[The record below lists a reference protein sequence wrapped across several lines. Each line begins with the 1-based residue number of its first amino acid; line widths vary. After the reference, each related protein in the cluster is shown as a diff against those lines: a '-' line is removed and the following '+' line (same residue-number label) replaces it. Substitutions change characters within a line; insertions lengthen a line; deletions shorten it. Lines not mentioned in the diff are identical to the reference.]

1 MIKKLRRTKIEPKP
15 VPVPEP
21 VVQKQ
26 RLSVV
31 TGGAGFIG
39 SNLVDMLLERGD
51 RVVVIDNESANTH
64 DEVYWNPNAM
74 NISGDVTDFKL
85 LKNACT
91 DADCIY
97 HLAADISI
105 QYSIENPTKSYKNN
119 VIGTLN
125 VLEVAR
131 VLGIKKVVFSSTAAI
146 YRSTSE
152 PCVETDRP
160 DPLNPYSV
168 SKLAG
173 ENLMKMYNDLY
184 GIETVSLR
192 YFNVYGNRQAHKG
205 QYAPVIGIFQKLKNE
220 GKPLTI
226 VGDGE
231 PSRDFVHVA
240 DVAGANIFVSERNTV
255 GVFNVGTGVEYSV
268 NQIATLINNHQYGR
282 TTIPARE
289 GEARRSISDSSKLRS
304 IGWQPRISLE
314 AWIAKQ

>member
-15 VPVPEP
+15 VEP
-21 VVQKQ
+21 PKPK
-26 RLSVV
+26 LSVV

-39 SNLVDMLLERGD
+39 SNLVERLLERGD
-51 RVVVIDNESANTH
+51 QVVVIDNESANTH

-74 NISGDVTDFKL
+74 NVKGDVTDFSL
-85 LKNACT
+85 LKNACIN
-91 DADCIY
+91 ADCIY

-105 QYSIENPTKSYKNN
+105 QYSIENPTESYKNN
-119 VIGTLN
+119 VVGTLN

-146 YRSTSE
+146 YGSTSK

-192 YFNVYGNRQAHKG
+192 YFNVYGPRQAHKG
-205 QYAPVIGIFQKLKNE
+205 QYAPVIGIFQKQKFE

-226 VGDGE
+226 IGDGNQT
-231 PSRDFVHVA
+231 RDFIHVA
-240 DVAGANIFVSERNTV
+240 DVAHANMMVAEKDIV
-255 GVFNVGTGVEYSV
+255 GVFNVGSGTEYSV
-268 NQIATLINNHQYGR
+268 NQIASLTNNPHG
-282 TTIPARE
+282 TTTMPSRE
-289 GEARRSISDSSKLRS
+289 GEARRSISDNSKLKN
-304 IGWQPRISLE
+304 IGWQPRIGLE

>member
-15 VPVPEP
+15 VEP
-21 VVQKQ
+21 PKPK
-26 RLSVV
+26 LSVV

-39 SNLVDMLLERGD
+39 SNLVERLLERGD
-51 RVVVIDNESANTH
+51 QVVVIDNESANTH

-74 NISGDVTDFKL
+74 NVKGDVTDFSL
-85 LKNACT
+85 LKNACIN
-91 DADCIY
+91 ADCIY

-105 QYSIENPTKSYKNN
+105 QYSIENPTESYKNN
-119 VIGTLN
+119 VVGTLN

-146 YRSTSE
+146 YGSTSE
-152 PCVETDRP
+152 PCLETDRP

-184 GIETVSLR
+184 GIQTVSLR
-192 YFNVYGNRQAHKG
+192 YFNVYGPRQAYKG
-205 QYAPVIGIFQKLKNE
+205 QYAPVIGIFQKQKFE

-226 VGDGE
+226 IGDGNQT
-231 PSRDFVHVA
+231 RDFIHVA
-240 DVAGANIFVSERNTV
+240 DVAHANMMVAEKDVV
-255 GVFNVGTGVEYSV
+255 GVFNVGSGTEYSV
-268 NQIATLINNHQYGR
+268 NQIASLTNNPHG
-282 TTIPARE
+282 TTTMPSRE
-289 GEARRSISDSSKLRS
+289 GEARRSISDNNKLKS
-304 IGWQPRISLE
+304 IGWQPRILLE

>member
-51 RVVVIDNESANTH
+51 RVVVVDNESANTH

-146 YRSTSE
+146 YGSTSE

-192 YFNVYGNRQAHKG
+192 YFNVYGPRQAHKG
-205 QYAPVIGIFQKLKNE
+205 QYAPVIGIFQKQKFE

-226 VGDGE
+226 IGDGNQT
-231 PSRDFVHVA
+231 RDFIHVA
-240 DVAGANIFVSERNTV
+240 DVAHANMMVAEKDIV
-255 GVFNVGTGVEYSV
+255 GVFNVGSGTEYSV
-268 NQIATLINNHQYGR
+268 NQIASLTNNPHG
-282 TTIPARE
+282 TTTMPSRE
-289 GEARRSISDSSKLRS
+289 GEARRSISDNSKIKN
-304 IGWQPRISLE
+304 IGWQPRIGLE

>member
-1 MIKKLRRTKIEPKP
+1 MIKKLRRTKIEPQP
-15 VPVPEP
+15 IAPP
-21 VVQKQ
+21 KQ
-26 RLSVV
+26 RISVV

-39 SNLVDMLLERGD
+39 SNLVSMLLERGD
-51 RVVVIDNESANTH
+51 TVVVIDNESANTH
-64 DEVYWNPNAM
+64 DEVYWNSNAI
-74 NISGDVTDFKL
+74 NIKGDITDFKL

-97 HLAADISI
+97 HLASDISI
-105 QYSIENPTKSYKNN
+105 QYSIENPTKTYTNN
-119 VIGTLN
+119 LIGTLN

-146 YRSTSE
+146 YGSTSE

-192 YFNVYGNRQAHKG
+192 YFNVYGPRQAYKG
-205 QYAPVIGIFQKLKNE
+205 QYAPVIGIFQKQKNE

-226 VGDGE
+226 VGDGGQ
-231 PSRDFVHVA
+231 SRDFVHVA
-240 DVAGANIFVSERNTV
+240 DVAAANIFVSETNTV
-255 GVFNVGTGVEYSV
+255 GVFNVGTGVEYTI
-268 NQIATLINNHQYGR
+268 NQIADLTNNSAGK
-282 TTIPARE
+282 TTIPSRE
-289 GEARRSISDSSKLRS
+289 GEARRSISDSSKLRN

>member
-15 VPVPEP
+15 VEP
-21 VVQKQ
+21 PKPK
-26 RLSVV
+26 LSVV

-39 SNLVDMLLERGD
+39 SNLVERLLERGD
-51 RVVVIDNESANTH
+51 QVVVIDNESANTH

-74 NISGDVTDFKL
+74 NVKGDVTDFSL
-85 LKNACT
+85 LKNACIN
-91 DADCIY
+91 ADCIY

-105 QYSIENPTKSYKNN
+105 QYSIENPTESYKNN
-119 VIGTLN
+119 VVGTLN

-146 YRSTSE
+146 YGSTSE
-152 PCVETDRP
+152 PCLETDRP

-184 GIETVSLR
+184 GIQTVSLR
-192 YFNVYGNRQAHKG
+192 YFNVYGPRQAYKG
-205 QYAPVIGIFQKLKNE
+205 QYAPVIGIFQKQKFE

-226 VGDGE
+226 IGDGNQT
-231 PSRDFVHVA
+231 RDFIHVA
-240 DVAGANIFVSERNTV
+240 DVAHANMMVAEKDVV
-255 GVFNVGTGVEYSV
+255 GVFNVGSGTEYSV
-268 NQIATLINNHQYGR
+268 NQIASLTNNPHG
-282 TTIPARE
+282 TTTMPSRE
-289 GEARRSISDSSKLRS
+289 GVARRSISDNNKLKN
-304 IGWQPRISLE
+304 IGWQPRILLE

>member
-74 NISGDVTDFKL
+74 NINGDVTDFKL

-146 YRSTSE
+146 YGSTSE

-184 GIETVSLR
+184 GMQTVSLR
-192 YFNVYGNRQAHKG
+192 YFNVYGPRQAYKG
-205 QYAPVIGIFQKLKNE
+205 QYAPVIGIFQKQKFE
-220 GKPLTI
+220 EKPLTI
-226 VGDGE
+226 IGDGNQT
-231 PSRDFVHVA
+231 RDFIHVA
-240 DVAGANIFVSERNTV
+240 DVAHANVMVAESDVV
-255 GVFNVGTGVEYSV
+255 GVFNVGSGVEYSV
-268 NQIATLINNHQYGR
+268 NQIAMLTKNPYGT
-282 TTIPARE
+282 TTIPSRE
-289 GEARRSISDSSKLRS
+289 GEARRSLSDNTKLKD
-304 IGWQPRISLE
+304 IGWQPRIGLE
-314 AWIAKQ
+314 AWMAKQ

>member
-15 VPVPEP
+15 VEP
-21 VVQKQ
+21 PKPK
-26 RLSVV
+26 LSVV

-39 SNLVDMLLERGD
+39 SNLVERLLERGD
-51 RVVVIDNESANTH
+51 QVVVIDNESANTH

-74 NISGDVTDFKL
+74 NVKGDVTDFSL
-85 LKNACT
+85 LKNACIN
-91 DADCIY
+91 ADCIY

-105 QYSIENPTKSYKNN
+105 QYSIENPTESYKNN
-119 VIGTLN
+119 VVGTLN

-146 YRSTSE
+146 YGSTSE
-152 PCVETDRP
+152 PCLETDRP

-184 GIETVSLR
+184 GIQTVSLR
-192 YFNVYGNRQAHKG
+192 YFNVYGPRQAYKG
-205 QYAPVIGIFQKLKNE
+205 QYAPVIGIFQKQKFE

-226 VGDGE
+226 IGDGNQT
-231 PSRDFVHVA
+231 RDFIHVA
-240 DVAGANIFVSERNTV
+240 DVAHANMMVAEKDVV
-255 GVFNVGTGVEYSV
+255 GVFNVGSGTEYSV
-268 NQIATLINNHQYGR
+268 NQIASLTNNPHG
-282 TTIPARE
+282 TTTMPSRE
-289 GEARRSISDSSKLRS
+289 GEARRSISDNSKLKN
-304 IGWQPRISLE
+304 IGWQPRIGLE

>member
-15 VPVPEP
+15 VEP
-21 VVQKQ
+21 PKPK
-26 RLSVV
+26 LSVV

-39 SNLVDMLLERGD
+39 SNLVERLLERGD
-51 RVVVIDNESANTH
+51 QVVVIDNESANTH

-74 NISGDVTDFKL
+74 NVKGDVTDFSL
-85 LKNACT
+85 LKNACIN
-91 DADCIY
+91 ADCIY

-105 QYSIENPTKSYKNN
+105 QYSIENPTESYKNN
-119 VIGTLN
+119 VVGTLN

-146 YRSTSE
+146 YGSTSE

-192 YFNVYGNRQAHKG
+192 YFNVYGPRQAYKG
-205 QYAPVIGIFQKLKNE
+205 QYAPVIGIFQKQKFE

-226 VGDGE
+226 IGDGNQT
-231 PSRDFVHVA
+231 RDFIHVA
-240 DVAGANIFVSERNTV
+240 DVAHANMMVADKDVV
-255 GVFNVGTGVEYSV
+255 GVFNVGSGTEYSV
-268 NQIATLINNHQYGR
+268 NQIASLTNNPHG
-282 TTIPARE
+282 TTTMPSRE
-289 GEARRSISDSSKLRS
+289 GEARRSISDNSKLKN
-304 IGWQPRISLE
+304 IGWQPRIGLE

>member
-15 VPVPEP
+15 IEP
-21 VVQKQ
+21 PKPK
-26 RLSVV
+26 LSVV

-39 SNLVDMLLERGD
+39 SNLVERLLERGD
-51 RVVVIDNESANTH
+51 QVVVIDNESANTH

-74 NISGDVTDFKL
+74 NVKGDVTDFSL
-85 LKNACT
+85 LKNACIN
-91 DADCIY
+91 ADCIY

-105 QYSIENPTKSYKNN
+105 QYSIENPTESYKNN
-119 VIGTLN
+119 VVGTLN

-146 YRSTSE
+146 YGSTSE

-192 YFNVYGNRQAHKG
+192 YFNVYGPRQAHKG
-205 QYAPVIGIFQKLKNE
+205 QYAPVIGIFQKQKFE

-226 VGDGE
+226 IGDGNQT
-231 PSRDFVHVA
+231 RDFIHVA
-240 DVAGANIFVSERNTV
+240 DVAHANMMVAEKDIV
-255 GVFNVGTGVEYSV
+255 GVFNVGSGTEYSV
-268 NQIATLINNHQYGR
+268 NQIASLTNNPHG
-282 TTIPARE
+282 TTTMPSRE
-289 GEARRSISDSSKLRS
+289 GEARRSISDNSKLKN
-304 IGWQPRISLE
+304 IGWQPRIGLE

>member
-15 VPVPEP
+15 VEP
-21 VVQKQ
+21 PKPK
-26 RLSVV
+26 LSVV

-39 SNLVDMLLERGD
+39 SNLVERLLERGD
-51 RVVVIDNESANTH
+51 QVVVIDNESANTH

-74 NISGDVTDFKL
+74 NVKGDVTDFSP
-85 LKNACT
+85 LKNACIN
-91 DADCIY
+91 ADCIY

-105 QYSIENPTKSYKNN
+105 QYSIENPTESYKNN
-119 VIGTLN
+119 VVGTLN

-146 YRSTSE
+146 YGSTSE
-152 PCVETDRP
+152 PCLETDRP

-192 YFNVYGNRQAHKG
+192 YFNVYGPRQAYKG
-205 QYAPVIGIFQKLKNE
+205 QYAPVIGIFQKQKFE

-226 VGDGE
+226 IGDGNQT
-231 PSRDFVHVA
+231 RDFIHVA
-240 DVAGANIFVSERNTV
+240 DVAHANMMVAEKNIV
-255 GVFNVGTGVEYSV
+255 GVFNVGSSIEHSV
-268 NQIATLINNHQYGR
+268 NQIADLTNSPHGK
-282 TTIPARE
+282 TTMPSRE
-289 GEARRSISDSSKLRS
+289 GEARRSISDNTKLKS
-304 IGWQPRISLE
+304 IGWQPRILLE

>member
-1 MIKKLRRTKIEPKP
+1 MIKKLRRTKIEPQPIAPPK
-15 VPVPEP
+15 
-21 VVQKQ
+21 QKI
-26 RLSVV
+26 SVV

-39 SNLVDMLLERGD
+39 SNLVSMLLERGD
-51 RVVVIDNESANTH
+51 TVVVIDNESANTH
-64 DEVYWNPNAM
+64 DEVYWNSNAI
-74 NISGDVTDFKL
+74 NIKGDITDFKL

-97 HLAADISI
+97 HLASDISI
-105 QYSIENPTKSYKNN
+105 QYSIENPTKTYTNN
-119 VIGTLN
+119 LIGTLN

-146 YRSTSE
+146 YGSTSE

-192 YFNVYGNRQAHKG
+192 YFNVYGPRQAYKG
-205 QYAPVIGIFQKLKNE
+205 QYAPVIGIFQKQKNE

-226 VGDGE
+226 VGDGGQ
-231 PSRDFVHVA
+231 SRDFVHVA
-240 DVAGANIFVSERNTV
+240 DVAAANIFVSETNTI
-255 GVFNVGTGVEYSV
+255 GVFNVGTGVEYTI
-268 NQIATLINNHQYGR
+268 NQIADLTNNSAGR
-282 TTIPARE
+282 TTIPSRE
-289 GEARRSISDSSKLRS
+289 GEARRSISDSSKLRN

-314 AWIAKQ
+314 AWIAKH

>member
-1 MIKKLRRTKIEPKP
+1 MIKKLRRTKIEPQP
-15 VPVPEP
+15 IAPP
-21 VVQKQ
+21 KQ
-26 RLSVV
+26 RISVV

-39 SNLVDMLLERGD
+39 SNLVSMLLERGD
-51 RVVVIDNESANTH
+51 MVVVIDNESANTH
-64 DEVYWNPNAM
+64 DEVYWNSNAI
-74 NISGDVTDFKL
+74 NIKGDITDFKL

-97 HLAADISI
+97 HLASDISI
-105 QYSIENPTKSYKNN
+105 QYSIENPTKTYTNN
-119 VIGTLN
+119 LIGTLN

-131 VLGIKKVVFSSTAAI
+131 VLDIKKVVFSSTAAI
-146 YRSTSE
+146 YGSTSE

-192 YFNVYGNRQAHKG
+192 YFNVYGPRQAYKG
-205 QYAPVIGIFQKLKNE
+205 QYAPVIGIFQKQKNE

-226 VGDGE
+226 VGDGGQ
-231 PSRDFVHVA
+231 SRDFVHVA
-240 DVAGANIFVSERNTV
+240 DVAAANIFVSETNTV
-255 GVFNVGTGVEYSV
+255 GVFNVGTGVEYTI
-268 NQIATLINNHQYGR
+268 NQIADLTNNSAGK
-282 TTIPARE
+282 TTIPSRE
-289 GEARRSISDSSKLRS
+289 GEARRSISDSSKLRN

>member
-146 YRSTSE
+146 YGSTSE

-192 YFNVYGNRQAHKG
+192 YFNVYGPRQAHKG
-205 QYAPVIGIFQKLKNE
+205 QYAPVIGIFQKQKFE

-226 VGDGE
+226 IGDGNQT
-231 PSRDFVHVA
+231 RDFIHVA
-240 DVAGANIFVSERNTV
+240 DVAHANMMVAEKDIV
-255 GVFNVGTGVEYSV
+255 GVFNVGSGTEYSV
-268 NQIATLINNHQYGR
+268 NQIASLTNNPHG
-282 TTIPARE
+282 TTTMPSRE
-289 GEARRSISDSSKLRS
+289 GEARRSISDNSKLKN
-304 IGWQPRISLE
+304 IGWQPRIGLE
-314 AWIAKQ
+314 AWMAKQ

>member
-15 VPVPEP
+15 VEP
-21 VVQKQ
+21 PKPK
-26 RLSVV
+26 LSVV

-39 SNLVDMLLERGD
+39 SNLVERLLERGD
-51 RVVVIDNESANTH
+51 QVVVIDNESANTH

-74 NISGDVTDFKL
+74 NVKGDVTDFSL
-85 LKNACT
+85 LKNACIN
-91 DADCIY
+91 ADCIY

-105 QYSIENPTKSYKNN
+105 QYSIENPTESYKNN
-119 VIGTLN
+119 VVGTLN

-146 YRSTSE
+146 YGSTSE

-192 YFNVYGNRQAHKG
+192 YFNVYGPRQAHKG
-205 QYAPVIGIFQKLKNE
+205 QYAPVIGIFQKQKFE

-226 VGDGE
+226 IGDGNQT
-231 PSRDFVHVA
+231 RDFIHVA
-240 DVAGANIFVSERNTV
+240 DVAHANMMVAEKDVV
-255 GVFNVGTGVEYSV
+255 GVFNVGSGTEYSV
-268 NQIATLINNHQYGR
+268 NQIASLTNNPHG
-282 TTIPARE
+282 TTTMPSRE
-289 GEARRSISDSSKLRS
+289 GEARRSISDNSKLKN
-304 IGWQPRISLE
+304 IGWQPRIGLE

>member
-15 VPVPEP
+15 VEP
-21 VVQKQ
+21 PKPK
-26 RLSVV
+26 LSVV

-39 SNLVDMLLERGD
+39 SNLVERLLERGD
-51 RVVVIDNESANTH
+51 QVVVIDNESANTH

-74 NISGDVTDFKL
+74 NVKGDVTDFSL
-85 LKNACT
+85 LKNACIN
-91 DADCIY
+91 ADCIY

-105 QYSIENPTKSYKNN
+105 QYSIENPTESYKNN
-119 VIGTLN
+119 VVGTLN

-146 YRSTSE
+146 YGSTSE

-192 YFNVYGNRQAHKG
+192 YFNVYGPRQAHKG
-205 QYAPVIGIFQKLKNE
+205 QYAPVIGIFQKQKFE

-226 VGDGE
+226 IGDGNQT
-231 PSRDFVHVA
+231 RDFIHVA
-240 DVAGANIFVSERNTV
+240 DVAHANMMVAERDIV
-255 GVFNVGTGVEYSV
+255 GVFNVGSGTEYSV
-268 NQIATLINNHQYGR
+268 NQIASLTNNPHG
-282 TTIPARE
+282 TTTMPSRE
-289 GEARRSISDSSKLRS
+289 GEARRSISDNSKLKN
-304 IGWQPRISLE
+304 IGWQPRIGLE

>member
-146 YRSTSE
+146 YGSTSE

-205 QYAPVIGIFQKLKNE
+205 QYAPVIGL
-220 GKPLTI
+220 
-226 VGDGE
+226 
-231 PSRDFVHVA
+231 S
-240 DVAGANIFVSERNTV
+240 
-255 GVFNVGTGVEYSV
+255 
-268 NQIATLINNHQYGR
+268 LIH
-282 TTIPARE
+282 I
-289 GEARRSISDSSKLRS
+289 
-304 IGWQPRISLE
+304 
-314 AWIAKQ
+314 

>member
-15 VPVPEP
+15 VEP
-21 VVQKQ
+21 PKPK
-26 RLSVV
+26 LSVV

-39 SNLVDMLLERGD
+39 SNLVERLLERGD
-51 RVVVIDNESANTH
+51 QVVVIDNESANTH

-74 NISGDVTDFKL
+74 NVKGDVTDFSL
-85 LKNACT
+85 LKNACIN
-91 DADCIY
+91 ADCIY

-105 QYSIENPTKSYKNN
+105 QYSIENPTESYKNN
-119 VIGTLN
+119 VVGTLN

-146 YRSTSE
+146 YGSTSE

-192 YFNVYGNRQAHKG
+192 YFNVYGPRQAHKG
-205 QYAPVIGIFQKLKNE
+205 QYAPVMGIFQKQKFE

-226 VGDGE
+226 IGDGNQT
-231 PSRDFVHVA
+231 RDFIHVA
-240 DVAGANIFVSERNTV
+240 DVAHANMMVAEKDIV
-255 GVFNVGTGVEYSV
+255 GVFNVGSGTEYSV
-268 NQIATLINNHQYGR
+268 NQIASLTNNPHG
-282 TTIPARE
+282 TTTMPSRE
-289 GEARRSISDSSKLRS
+289 GEARRSISDNSKLKN
-304 IGWQPRISLE
+304 IGWQPRIGLE

>member
-15 VPVPEP
+15 VEP
-21 VVQKQ
+21 PKPK
-26 RLSVV
+26 LSVV

-39 SNLVDMLLERGD
+39 SNLVERLLERGD
-51 RVVVIDNESANTH
+51 QVVVIDNESANTH

-74 NISGDVTDFKL
+74 NVKGDVTDFSL
-85 LKNACT
+85 LKNACIN
-91 DADCIY
+91 ADCIY

-105 QYSIENPTKSYKNN
+105 QYSIENPTESYKNN

-146 YRSTSE
+146 YGSTSE

-192 YFNVYGNRQAHKG
+192 YFNVYGPRQAHKG
-205 QYAPVIGIFQKLKNE
+205 QYAPVIGIFQKQKFE

-226 VGDGE
+226 IGDGNQT
-231 PSRDFVHVA
+231 RDFIHVA
-240 DVAGANIFVSERNTV
+240 DVAHANMMVAEKDIV
-255 GVFNVGTGVEYSV
+255 GVFNVGSGTEYSV
-268 NQIATLINNHQYGR
+268 NQIASLTNNPHG
-282 TTIPARE
+282 TTTMPSRE
-289 GEARRSISDSSKLRS
+289 GEARRSISDNSKLKN
-304 IGWQPRISLE
+304 IGWQPRIGLE

>member
-1 MIKKLRRTKIEPKP
+1 MIKKLRRTKIEPQPIAPPK
-15 VPVPEP
+15 
-21 VVQKQ
+21 QKI
-26 RLSVV
+26 SVV

-39 SNLVDMLLERGD
+39 SNLVSMLLERGD
-51 RVVVIDNESANTH
+51 TVVVIDNESANTH
-64 DEVYWNPNAM
+64 DEVYWNSNAI
-74 NISGDVTDFKL
+74 NIKGDITDFKL

-97 HLAADISI
+97 HLASDISI
-105 QYSIENPTKSYKNN
+105 QYSIENPTKTYTNN
-119 VIGTLN
+119 LIGTLN

-146 YRSTSE
+146 YGSTSE

-192 YFNVYGNRQAHKG
+192 YFNVYGPRQAYKG
-205 QYAPVIGIFQKLKNE
+205 QYAPVIGIFQKQKNE

-226 VGDGE
+226 VGDGGQ
-231 PSRDFVHVA
+231 SRDFVHVA
-240 DVAGANIFVSERNTV
+240 DVAAANIFVSETNTI
-255 GVFNVGTGVEYSV
+255 GVFNVGTGVEYTI
-268 NQIATLINNHQYGR
+268 NQIADLTNNSAGR
-282 TTIPARE
+282 TTIPSRE
-289 GEARRSISDSSKLRS
+289 GEARRSVSDSSKLKN